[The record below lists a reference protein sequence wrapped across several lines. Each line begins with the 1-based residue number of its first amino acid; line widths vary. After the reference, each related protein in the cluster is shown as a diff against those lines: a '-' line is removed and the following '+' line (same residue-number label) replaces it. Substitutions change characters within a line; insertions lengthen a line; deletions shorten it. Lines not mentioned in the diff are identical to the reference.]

1 MEPEPRGSV
10 KARRYKKTWRFFY
23 AQTDHRHDRPRL
35 SFLDRFSP
43 LGRFCSG
50 HDGARR
56 HRHQGRHHVKGQD
69 GQEEIEE
76 IGQDEQDEERRH
88 QAISTG
94 NATEIERYDDSKKSH
109 PALAR
114 AYLRR
119 PTWPARE
126 TRPQPAAVSTTD
138 PHLHQ
143 GTP

>member
-23 AQTDHRHDRPRL
+23 AQTDHRHD
-35 SFLDRFSP
+35 
-43 LGRFCSG
+43 
-50 HDGARR
+50 
-56 HRHQGRHHVKGQD
+56 RHQGRHHVKGQD

-94 NATEIERYDDSKKSH
+94 NATEIERDDDSKKSH